1 MSDEAAWSV
10 KFTSPLSPT
19 DCLRVARDLV
29 GDGAREIALDPEA
42 GSLAVTKGSRLALR
56 MTGGG
61 ALPMIIYF
69 DATAIESGGTTMV
82 VTMESD
88 RGWYLIDLPSLTD
101 KYEWN
106 WSQLVETIRTSDLR
120 PEFLPD

>member
-10 KFTSPLSPT
+10 EFTSPLSPT

-42 GSLAVTKGSRLALR
+42 GSLTVAKGSRIALR
-56 MTGGG
+56 ITGGG
-61 ALPMIIYF
+61 ALPLVIYF
-69 DATAIESGGTTMV
+69 DATATESGRTTMV
-82 VTMESD
+82 VTMETD
-88 RGWYLIDLPSLTD
+88 KGWYLVDPQSLTD

-106 WSQLVETIRTSDLR
+106 FNQLVEAIRTSDLR
-120 PEFLPD
+120 PEFLSN